1 MRWIKQCLVALL
13 CIAFVG
19 APLKRAFASS
29 DTQVSITS
37 ANLDRATS
45 PQMRHMHDNEVD
57 DFSNSIDQQCCPL
70 DHDTMA
76 GGFCA
81 DCLVFAMVSSPIFEQ
96 KARRQI
102 QLTLVAPA
110 HSHSVVGDTP
120 VPKI

>member
-1 MRWIKQCLVALL
+1 MVLL
-13 CIAFVG
+13 CITFVG
-19 APLKRAFASS
+19 APLTRASASS
-29 DTQVSITS
+29 DVQVGITS
-37 ANLDRATS
+37 GKLDGATS
-45 PQMRHMHDNEVD
+45 PQMPHMHDNEVD
-57 DFSNSIDQQCCPL
+57 DFSNSIDQQCCPM

-110 HSHSVVGDTP
+110 HSHSLVGDTP